1 MKKLTIK
8 SKFEYNKL
16 SILKFGYLKGG
27 GIETSIWWTLDCICQ
42 DFIGKVNPKLGE
54 LL

>member
-27 GIETSIWWTLDCICQ
+27 GIETSIWWTLD
-42 DFIGKVNPKLGE
+42 FIGKVNPKLGE